1 MSSPSQGRQAEK
13 TFESGCVFPCI
24 PISSC
29 SWWGSGERHP
39 DSATD
44 TLPRRKNSYFRLEP
58 GRATTPHIA
67 FMRTLWWQM
76 TNNPENSNLGKPP
89 EFEVTHLCLTLCDP
103 LDYSLPGSSVH
114 GISQA
119 RILEWFAISFSRGSS
134 QPRDQTQVS
143 STEANSLAA
152 EPALS
157 PQGELQV
164 RVDPGNQ
171 GMTSRIHLSSLWV
184 LFSYLLTAS
193 LLLAATHLHL
203 EQSGHKGTFFP
214 SNSSKTLGTQSF
226 LTLTDQVNSHSY
238 PSALLLSSGSRA
250 LAAFLG
256 PVTGPLPST
265 PKPVEAGGW
274 LDLKEALRM
283 GTSEPVVEAVLC
295 DPPGPIPLPLGMQKG
310 ALLSPLVLGWP
321 KVHSGFI
328 IRCYGKPQKNFL
340 LPNSWM

>member
-114 GISQA
+114 GISQ
-119 RILEWFAISFSRGSS
+119 EKNTGVGCHF
-134 QPRDQTQVS
+134 
-143 STEANSLAA
+143 
-152 EPALS
+152 
-157 PQGELQV
+157 
-164 RVDPGNQ
+164 
-171 GMTSRIHLSSLWV
+171 
-184 LFSYLLTAS
+184 LF
-193 LLLAATHLHL
+193 
-203 EQSGHKGTFFP
+203 QGTFP
-214 SNSSKTLGTQSF
+214 TLGS
-226 LTLTDQVNSHSY
+226 NRH
-238 PSALLLSSGSRA
+238 LLHWQADSLPLSQRGRA
-250 LAAFLG
+250 VAF
-256 PVTGPLPST
+256 
-265 PKPVEAGGW
+265 
-274 LDLKEALRM
+274 ALR
-283 GTSEPVVEAVLC
+283 TVL
-295 DPPGPIPLPLGMQKG
+295 QAK
-310 ALLSPLVLGWP
+310 
-321 KVHSGFI
+321 
-328 IRCYGKPQKNFL
+328 
-340 LPNSWM
+340 